1 VMCLEACLNLV
12 MCSGARV
19 MSTNQWF
26 VFTFN
31 KVTCLKA
38 CFILV
43 ICLGVHLML
52 VTCSGARLSLVMCM
66 DYTQTDCQ
74 V

>member
-1 VMCLEACLNLV
+1 LNLV
-12 MCSGARV
+12 MCSGAQV
-19 MSTNQWF
+19 MSTNQRF

-43 ICLGVHLML
+43 MCLGACLML
-52 VTCSGARLSLVMCM
+52 VTC
-66 DYTQTDCQ
+66 
-74 V
+74 

>member
-1 VMCLEACLNLV
+1 MLLVTCLEACLNFVTCL
-12 MCSGARV
+12 GARV
-19 MSTNQWF
+19 MSTNQQF

-43 ICLGVHLML
+43 MCLGARLML
-52 VTCSGARLSLVMCM
+52 VMC
-66 DYTQTDCQ
+66 
-74 V
+74 